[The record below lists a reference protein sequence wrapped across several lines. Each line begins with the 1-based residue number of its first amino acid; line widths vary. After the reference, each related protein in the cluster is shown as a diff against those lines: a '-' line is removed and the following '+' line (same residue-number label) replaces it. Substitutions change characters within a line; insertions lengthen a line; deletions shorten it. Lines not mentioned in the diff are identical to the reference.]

1 MESWNLGILGD
12 AEKGGIDTAPP
23 FEGAC
28 KGLLCPEP
36 KDRGQV
42 PSTDRPVNAFETL
55 TAKTADPGVRGV
67 HRELP
72 P

>member
-1 MESWNLGILGD
+1 MYRCNACQGSDQSD
-12 AEKGGIDTAPP
+12 APLK
-23 FEGAC
+23 GAC